1 MKLYKLPS
9 SNFELLFGKPRLPGE
24 QTEVKPVTDVLIIA
38 QSPDC
43 SSFLVLSKTNYEA
56 LEPFTSYDGYDFTY
70 CQEWGLTINEEVV
83 VRTISDIRKN
93 AYPPMANYLDAIV
106 KNDTEALQV
115 YLNACIA
122 VKEKYTKLEF

>member
-1 MKLYKLPS
+1 MKLYILPAT
-9 SNFELLFGKPRLPGE
+9 NFESLFGSPIERK
-24 QTEVKPVTDVLIIA
+24 QVNDVVIIA
-38 QSPDC
+38 QTQDC
-43 SSFLVLSKTNYEA
+43 SSFLVLSKTNYTA
-56 LEPFTSYDGYDFTY
+56 LEPFTSYNGFDFTY
-70 CQEWGLTINEEVV
+70 CQQWGLTINEEVV
-83 VRTISDIRKN
+83 VRTISDLRKN

>member
-9 SNFELLFGKPRLPGE
+9 SNFELLFGKPRLPGQ

-38 QSPDC
+38 QAPDC
-43 SSFLVLSKTNYEA
+43 SSFLVLSKTNYES
-56 LEPFTSYDGYDFTY
+56 LEPFTSYEGYDFTY

>member
-9 SNFELLFGKPRLPGE
+9 SIFELLFGKPRLPGQ

-38 QSPDC
+38 QAPDC

>member
-1 MKLYKLPS
+1 MKLYTLPAT
-9 SNFELLFGKPRLPGE
+9 NFESLFGSPIERK
-24 QTEVKPVTDVLIIA
+24 QVNDVVIIA
-38 QSPDC
+38 QTQDC
-43 SSFLVLSKTNYEA
+43 SSFLVLSKTNYTA
-56 LEPFTSYDGYDFTY
+56 LEPFTSYNGFDFTY
-70 CQEWGLTINEEVV
+70 CQQWGLTINEEVV
-83 VRTISDIRKN
+83 VRTISDLRKN